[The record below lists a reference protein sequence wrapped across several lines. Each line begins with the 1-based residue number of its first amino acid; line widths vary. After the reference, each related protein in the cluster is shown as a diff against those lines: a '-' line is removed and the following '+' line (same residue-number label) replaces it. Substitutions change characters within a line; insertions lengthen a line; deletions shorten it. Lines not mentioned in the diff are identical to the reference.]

1 MTNQPKFTSQTQR
14 GNFRSSEWF
23 AGDDEVALAHRVVMA
38 SVGHEIDAQNSK
50 PIIGIADSSS
60 DLNPCNLPLRDFL
73 PAIKQGIIDAG
84 GIPMVFPVMSL
95 GEDLMKPSAMLYRN
109 MLSMEVEEYLR
120 SYPLDG
126 VVLLANCDKSVPG
139 ALMGALSADLPT
151 LMFTAGARP
160 AALFQGRR
168 VGTGTEL
175 WRMWS
180 DFRSKKITESEW
192 KEFEGC
198 LNCGLG
204 SCNTMGTASS
214 VAMMVEAL
222 GLTLPGTSTHPEN
235 TQERKDAAYATGKA
249 IVEMTIEGRTPSK
262 ILTSGSFRNAVRVLQ
277 SCGGSTNAIIHLIA
291 LSGRAEGNLT
301 MDQISSLGEG
311 LSVIVDVEPSGR
323 ELIQEFDI
331 AGGLPALIN
340 QLGERFELD
349 ELTSLGTP
357 WRNNLANPVS
367 GSVIKSLD
375 NPIYPKA
382 AFGVLFGNL
391 APKGALIKV
400 SAASEHLLIH
410 SGKAI
415 VFNGYEDMRT
425 RIDDPELEV
434 SKDSVLILKDCGPVG
449 VPGMPEWGM
458 IPIPKKL
465 IAQGVTDMVRISDAR
480 MSGTSFGTCIL
491 HVSPESAVGGPLG
504 LVEDG
509 DMIEIDIPA
518 GKIDLRV
525 DESELERRSRDWV
538 APKSAHLRGWP
549 ALYQLHVL
557 QSDEGCD
564 LDFLR
569 PTSPE
574 MRRFVPPVV
583 GRS

>member
-1 MTNQPKFTSQTQR
+1 MTNLPKFTSTL
-14 GNFRSSEWF
+14 RSSEWF

-38 SVGHEIDAQNSK
+38 SVGYQIDARNSK

-60 DLNPCNLPLRDFL
+60 DLNPCNLPLREFI

-84 GIPMVFPVMSL
+84 GIPLVFPVMSL

-120 SYPLDG
+120 SYPIDG

-139 ALMGALSADLPT
+139 SLMGALSADLPT

-160 AALFQGRR
+160 AAVYKGRR
-168 VGTGTEL
+168 IGTGTEL

-180 DFRSKKITESEW
+180 DYRSKKISESEW

-214 VAMMVEAL
+214 VALMVEAL
-222 GLTLPGTSTHPEN
+222 GLTIPGTSTHPEN
-235 TQERKDAAYATGKA
+235 SQERRDSAYQTGTH
-249 IVEMTIEGRTPSK
+249 IVEMTLNGWTPSK
-262 ILTSGSFRNAVRVLQ
+262 IVTAGSFRNAIRVLQ
-277 SCGGSTNAIIHLIA
+277 SCGGSTNAIIHLLA
-291 LSGRAEGNLT
+291 LSGRIDGKLT
-301 MDQISSLGEG
+301 MDQISALGKG

-323 ELIQEFDI
+323 ELIQEFNR
-331 AGGLPALIN
+331 AGALPALIN
-340 QLGERFELD
+340 ELEEAFELD
-349 ELTSLGTP
+349 EMTALGTP
-357 WRNNLANPVS
+357 WRANLTKPSPA
-367 GSVIKSLD
+367 SVIRTLE

-382 AFGVLFGNL
+382 AFSVVFGSL
-391 APKGALIKV
+391 APDGALIKV
-400 SAASEHLLIH
+400 SAASEELLTH
-410 SGKAI
+410 TGKAI
-415 VFNGYEDMRT
+415 VFNGYDDMRT
-425 RIDDPELEV
+425 RIDDPDLDV
-434 SKDSVLILKDCGPVG
+434 TKDSVLILKDCGPVG

-458 IPIPKKL
+458 IPLPKKL
-465 IAQGVTDMVRISDAR
+465 ITAGVTDMVRISDAR

-491 HVSPESAVGGPLG
+491 HVSPESSVGGPLG

-509 DMIEIDIPA
+509 DLIELDVNA
-518 GKIDLRV
+518 GVLNLLIEE
-525 DESELERRSRDWV
+525 DERDRRIRKWQ
-538 APKSAHLRGWP
+538 PRKSAHLRGWP
-549 ALYQLHVL
+549 ALYQQHVL
-557 QSDEGCD
+557 QADQGCD

>member
-1 MTNQPKFTSQTQR
+1 MTNLPKSPI
-14 GNFRSSEWF
+14 NYRSSEWF
-23 AGDDEVALAHRVVMA
+23 AGNDEVALAHRVVMA
-38 SVGHEIDAQNSK
+38 SVGQQVDAENSK

-60 DLNPCNLPLRDFL
+60 DLNPCNLPLRNF
-73 PAIKQGIIDAG
+73 IGEVRRGIEDAG
-84 GIPMVFPVMSL
+84 GIPLVFPVMSL

-109 MLSMEVEEYLR
+109 LLSIEVEEYLR
-120 SYPLDG
+120 SYPIDG

-160 AALFQGRR
+160 AAVYRGRK

-180 DFRSKKITESEW
+180 DYRAAKISESDW
-192 KEFEGC
+192 KEFEAC

-222 GLTLPGTSTHPEN
+222 GLTLPGTSTHPESS
-235 TQERKDAAYATGKA
+235 QARMQAAYNTGRR
-249 IVEMTIEGRTPSK
+249 IVEMTKSGLSPSK
-262 ILTSGSFRNAVRVLQ
+262 IVTAGSFRNAVRILQ
-277 SCGGSTNAIIHLIA
+277 ACGGSTNAIIHLLA
-291 LSGRAEGNLT
+291 LSGRVDGKLT
-301 MDQISSLGEG
+301 LDQVTSLGEG
-311 LSVIVDVEPSGR
+311 LSVIVDVEPSGA
-323 ELIQEFDI
+323 ELIQEFDL
-331 AGGLPALIN
+331 AGGVPALIEAMGSYFEGE
-340 QLGERFELD
+340 QL
-349 ELTSLGTP
+349 TALGNA
-357 WRNNLANPVS
+357 WNENLVVTNA
-367 GSVIKSLD
+367 GSVIKALE

-382 AFGVLFGNL
+382 AFAVVSGSL

-400 SAASEHLLIH
+400 SAASSHLLVH
-410 SGKAI
+410 TGPAV
-415 VFNGYEDMRT
+415 VFHGYEDMRE
-425 RIDDPELEV
+425 RIDDESLAIT
-434 SKDSVLILKDCGPVG
+434 KDSVLILNNCGPVG

-458 IPIPKKL
+458 IPIPKRLLAK
-465 IAQGVTDMVRISDAR
+465 GVTDMVRISDAR
-480 MSGTSFGTCIL
+480 MSGTSFGTCFL

-504 LVEDG
+504 IVQDG
-509 DMIEIDIPA
+509 DLIEVDVPA
-518 GKIDLRV
+518 GKINLLIADDDRQARV
-525 DESELERRSRDWV
+525 HAWQLPTSE
-538 APKSAHLRGWP
+538 HLRGWP
-549 ALYQLHVL
+549 ALYRQHVL
-557 QSDEGCD
+557 QADEGCD

>member
-1 MTNQPKFTSQTQR
+1 MTSLPKITPSL
-14 GNFRSSEWF
+14 RSSEWF

-38 SVGHEIDAQNSK
+38 SVGYEIDARNSK
-50 PIIGIADSSS
+50 PVIGIADSSS
-60 DLNPCNLPLRDFL
+60 DLNPCNLPLRDFI

-95 GEDLMKPSAMLYRN
+95 GEDLMKPTAMLYRN
-109 MLSMEVEEYLR
+109 LLSIEVEEYLR
-120 SYPLDG
+120 SYPIDG

-139 ALMGALSADLPT
+139 SLMGALSADLPT

-160 AALFQGRR
+160 AAVFKGRR

-180 DFRSKKITESEW
+180 DFRSGKVSESEW

-214 VAMMVEAL
+214 VALMVETL
-222 GLTLPGTSTHPEN
+222 GLALPGTSTHPDES
-235 TQERKDAAYATGKA
+235 QERKESAYKTGVQ
-249 IVEMTIEGRTPSK
+249 ITEMTRNGLSPSK
-262 ILTSGSFRNAVRVLQ
+262 ILSPGSFRNAVRVLQ
-277 SCGGSTNAIIHLIA
+277 SCGGSTNAIIHLLA
-291 LSGRAEGNLT
+291 LSGRIDGQLT
-301 MDQISSLGEG
+301 LDQIRKLGDG

-323 ELIQEFDI
+323 ELIQEFNR
-331 AGGLPALIN
+331 AGALPALIN
-340 QLGERFELD
+340 QLGEVFELN
-349 ELTSLGTP
+349 EMTCLGTP
-357 WRNNLANPVS
+357 WRENLTKPQETSVIRTLENPV
-367 GSVIKSLD
+367 
-375 NPIYPKA
+375 YPKA
-382 AFGVLFGNL
+382 AFGVVFGSL
-391 APKGALIKV
+391 APNGAIVKI
-400 SAASEHLLIH
+400 SAASENLLVH
-410 SGKAI
+410 SGKAV
-415 VFNGYEDMRT
+415 VFDGYEDMLA

-434 SKDSVLILKDCGPVG
+434 TKDSVLVLRYCGPAG

-465 IAQGVTDMVRISDAR
+465 IAHGVDDMVRISDAR

-491 HVSPESAVGGPLG
+491 HVSPEAAVAGPLSI
-504 LVEDG
+504 VEDG
-509 DMIEIDIPA
+509 DLIEMDVHMGVLNLVVDA
-518 GKIDLRV
+518 EEKI
-525 DESELERRSRDWV
+525 RRTQIWQP
-538 APKSAHLRGWP
+538 PKSSHLRGWP
-549 ALYQLHVL
+549 AMYQQHVL
-557 QSDEGCD
+557 QADQGCD

-569 PTSPE
+569 PNSPE

>member
-1 MTNQPKFTSQTQR
+1 MTNLPKSTS
-14 GNFRSSEWF
+14 NFRSSEWF
-23 AGDDEVALAHRVVMA
+23 AGENEVSLAHRVVLA
-38 SVGHEIDAQNSK
+38 SVGYEIEANNPK

-60 DLNPCNLPLRDFL
+60 DLNPCNLPLRNFI

-95 GEDLMKPSAMLYRN
+95 GEDLMKPTAMLYRN
-109 MLSMEVEEYLR
+109 LLSIEVEEYLR
-120 SYPLDG
+120 SYPVDG

-139 ALMGALSADLPT
+139 SLMGALSADLPT

-160 AALFQGRR
+160 ATLYKGRR

-180 DFRSKKITESEW
+180 EYRSGNITESDW

-214 VAMMVEAL
+214 VALMVEAL
-222 GLTLPGTSTHPEN
+222 GLTIPGTSTHPEN
-235 TQERKDAAYATGKA
+235 SQERKDSAYRTGTH
-249 IVEMTIEGRTPSK
+249 IVEMTIRGLTPSK
-262 ILTSGSFRNAVRVLQ
+262 IVTSGAFRNAVRVLQ
-277 SCGGSTNAIIHLIA
+277 SCGGSTNAIIHLLA
-291 LSGRAEGNLT
+291 LSGRIDGKLT
-301 MDQISSLGEG
+301 LDQVRTLGDG

-323 ELIQEFDI
+323 ELIQEFNQ
-331 AGGLPALIN
+331 AGALPALIN
-340 QLGERFELD
+340 QIQNVFELD
-349 ELTSLGTP
+349 EMTALGTP
-357 WRNNLANPVS
+357 WRENLTEPS
-367 GSVIKSLD
+367 PTSVIRGLE
-375 NPIYPKA
+375 NPIYPSA
-382 AFGVLFGNL
+382 TFGVVYGSL
-391 APKGALIKV
+391 APDGALIKV
-400 SAASEHLLIH
+400 SAASEELLVH
-410 SGKAI
+410 TGQAV
-415 VFNGYEDMRT
+415 VFSGYEDMLA
-425 RIDDPELEV
+425 RIDDPNLKV
-434 SKDSVLILKDCGPVG
+434 TKDSVLVLKNCGPVG

-465 IAQGVTDMVRISDAR
+465 IAQGVNDMVRISDAR

-491 HVSPESAVGGPLG
+491 HVSPESAIGGPLA

-509 DMIEIDIPA
+509 DLIEINVHAGVLNLLILDI
-518 GKIDLRV
+518 
-525 DESELERRSRDWV
+525 ERDRRMQKWH
-538 APKSAHLRGWP
+538 PPISAHLRGWP
-549 ALYQLHVL
+549 ALYQQHVM
-557 QSDEGCD
+557 QADKGCD

-569 PTSPE
+569 PSSGE